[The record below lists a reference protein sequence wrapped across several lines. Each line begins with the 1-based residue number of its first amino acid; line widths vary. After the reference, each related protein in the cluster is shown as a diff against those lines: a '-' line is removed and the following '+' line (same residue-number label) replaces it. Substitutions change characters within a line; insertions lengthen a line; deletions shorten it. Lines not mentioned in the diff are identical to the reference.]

1 MTKVLFLHG
10 FGSNGS
16 SCKAGVLRG
25 HFDVVSPNL
34 PFPGKNPLSWVTW
47 SLNAARDREAARAKA
62 QSLVESFQP
71 DVICGSSMGGALA
84 AVLESDAA
92 RVLVAPALGVPL
104 MYPMPRRLPART
116 IILHSP
122 HDGMVSQKNSR
133 RFLSVHAPRDA
144 AEESVVEVIRERL
157 VALGYD
163 QSVPRLVSIGKDHS
177 CNEPHESDT
186 WNTDPHPHQAMVR
199 AVRIVAAIPS

>member
-1 MTKVLFLHG
+1 MTKILFLHG

-34 PFPGKNPLSWVTW
+34 PFPGKHPLSWVTW
-47 SLNAARDREAARAKA
+47 SLNAARDREAALAKA

-92 RVLVAPALGVPL
+92 RVLVAPASGVPL
-104 MYPMPRRLPART
+104 MYPMPRRLLVRT

-122 HDGMVSQKNSR
+122 HDGMVAQKNSR

-177 CNEPHESDT
+177 CNEPHESDP

>member
-16 SCKAGVLRG
+16 SLKAGVLRG

-34 PFPGKNPLSWVTW
+34 PFPGKHPLSWITW

-62 QSLVESFQP
+62 QSLVASFQP

-92 RVLVAPALGVPL
+92 RVLVAPASGVPL
-104 MYPMPRRLPART
+104 MYPMPRRMPART

-122 HDGMVSQKNSR
+122 HDGMVSQKHSR

-144 AEESVVEVIRERL
+144 AEKSVVEAIRERL
-157 VALGYD
+157 VTLGYD
-163 QSVPRLVSIGKDHS
+163 QSVPRLLSIGKDHS
-177 CNEPHESDT
+177 CNEPYESDT
-186 WNTDPHPHQAMVR
+186 WNTDPHPHQAIIR

>member
-1 MTKVLFLHG
+1 
-10 FGSNGS
+10 
-16 SCKAGVLRG
+16 
-25 HFDVVSPNL
+25 
-34 PFPGKNPLSWVTW
+34 
-47 SLNAARDREAARAKA
+47 
-62 QSLVESFQP
+62 
-71 DVICGSSMGGALA
+71 
-84 AVLESDAA
+84 
-92 RVLVAPALGVPL
+92 

-186 WNTDPHPHQAMVR
+186 WNTDPHPHQALVR